1 MNEELLA
8 RLSVITPE
16 EKALLQGNDIN
27 RSIYYKHGEMSR
39 QNEVDASLLLKK
51 GKLID
56 IRPNTRFVRFP
67 KHTHNFVEVVY
78 MCHGTTTHIID
89 GRQIALQE
97 GDLLFMNQHAQ
108 QEILPAGKEDIAV
121 NFIILPLFFQAS
133 MHSIVEVSSQL
144 RNFLI
149 SCLTDQNMGGNYLYC
164 HTANIQP
171 IRNLMESMIWIM
183 LEHSDNEQV
192 LCQETMALLFLY
204 LLNYTDRI
212 QMPAASYKQELLLK
226 LFSDIDKHYQNA
238 SLTDFC
244 KANHVDL
251 YFMERLIRKQSGH
264 TFLQLLAEK
273 RMKQAAQLLKQ
284 TDLSTVDISYLIG
297 YENTSY
303 FHRLF
308 KETYHM
314 TPAQYRRSA

>member
-1 MNEELLA
+1 MNAELLKKLA
-8 RLSVITPE
+8 VITPE
-16 EKALLQGNDIN
+16 EKQLLEGGGID
-27 RSIYYKHGEMSR
+27 RRIYYRSETLSHS
-39 QNEVDASLLLKK
+39 NEVDASLLLKK

-78 MCHGTTTHIID
+78 MCQGTTTHIID
-89 GRQIALQE
+89 GRQIVLHT
-97 GDLLFMNQHAQ
+97 GDLLFMNKHAQ

-121 NFIILPLFFQAS
+121 NFLILPEFFKTAL
-133 MHSIVEVSSQL
+133 HSIIDESSQL

-164 HTANIQP
+164 HTASILP
-171 IRNLMESMIWIM
+171 ISNLMESMIWIM
-183 LEHSDNEQV
+183 LEHPPNEQA
-192 LCQETMALLFLY
+192 LSQETMALLFLF

-212 QMPAASYKQELLLK
+212 LMPESSYKQELLLK
-226 LFSDIDKHYQNA
+226 LFSYIDRQYQNA
-238 SLTDFC
+238 CLTDFC
-244 KANHVDL
+244 KDNHVDL
-251 YFMERLIRKQSGH
+251 YFMERLIRRQSGH
-264 TFLQLLAEK
+264 TFQQLLAEK
-273 RMKQAAQLLKQ
+273 RMKQAALLLKN

-308 KETYHM
+308 RQTYHM
-314 TPAQYRRSA
+314 TPKQYRKS